1 MPRRAEDDCVSEHTI
16 APDVVH
22 PGKQVAGDSE
32 DRGNF
37 GRQQAWLGLLFVLPV
52 ILLFILFVVLPAIS
66 AFFLSFTEYDILT
79 SPQWIGLDNYRRQ
92 LEDSIFHRSIRNI
105 LVYAAIYVPVSI
117 GLSLLL
123 ALALNRKRP
132 GMTFFRAVYYLPV
145 VTSPVASATIWTW
158 LLNKDFGAVNQLL
171 GYVGIQGPAWLS
183 SSDTALYSIIL
194 VTLWGGLGGTMV
206 IYLAGLQGVPGDI
219 VEAARLDGANPFQ
232 VFRDVTWPMLRTT
245 TLFVVTVTLIGAF
258 QLFDQAY
265 VMTQGGP
272 GYATY
277 TPVYS
282 IYQSGFTRLQ
292 MGYASSQAFVLFLV
306 ILAVTVIQL
315 RINREHVTV

>member
-1 MPRRAEDDCVSEHTI
+1 MSEHTI
-16 APDVVH
+16 APDVVR
-22 PGKQVAGDSE
+22 PGTQVVDSP
-32 DRGNF
+32 DSRGSY

-52 ILLFILFVVLPAIS
+52 MILFILFVVLPAIS

-79 SPQWIGLDNYRRQ
+79 SPTWIGLDNYRRQ
-92 LEDSIFHRSIRNI
+92 LEDTIFHRSIRNI
-105 LVYAAIYVPVSI
+105 LVYAAIYVPASI

-171 GYVGIQGPAWLS
+171 GYIGIQGPAWLS

-219 VEAARLDGANPFQ
+219 VEAARLDGANPLQ
-232 VFRDVTWPMLRTT
+232 VFRDITWPMLRTT

-315 RINREHVTV
+315 RVNREHVTV

>member
-1 MPRRAEDDCVSEHTI
+1 
-16 APDVVH
+16 
-22 PGKQVAGDSE
+22 
-32 DRGNF
+32 
-37 GRQQAWLGLLFVLPV
+37 
-52 ILLFILFVVLPAIS
+52 
-66 AFFLSFTEYDILT
+66 
-79 SPQWIGLDNYRRQ
+79 
-92 LEDSIFHRSIRNI
+92 
-105 LVYAAIYVPVSI
+105 
-117 GLSLLL
+117 
-123 ALALNRKRP
+123 
-132 GMTFFRAVYYLPV
+132 MTAFRAIYYLPV

-171 GYVGIQGPAWLS
+171 AFVGIEGPAWLS
-183 SSDTALYSIIL
+183 NSNTALYSIVL

-206 IYLAGLQGVPGDI
+206 IYLAGLQGVPGEI
-219 VEAARLDGANPFQ
+219 VEAARLDGANALQ

-245 TLFVVTVTLIGAF
+245 TLFVVTVTMIGSF

-292 MGYASSQAFVLFLV
+292 MGYASSQAFVLFIV
-306 ILAVTVIQL
+306 ILAVTFIQL
-315 RINREHVTV
+315 RVNREHVTV

>member
-1 MPRRAEDDCVSEHTI
+1 VSEHSI
-16 APDVVH
+16 APDVAR
-22 PGKQVAGDSE
+22 PEAELAGNRE
-32 DRGNF
+32 RRGDF
-37 GRQQAWLGLLFVLPV
+37 GRHQAWLGLLFVLPV
-52 ILLFILFVVLPAIS
+52 MILFILFVVLPAIS